1 MHSADIFVA
10 VVLALFALRGYA
22 RGLLHELM
30 SLATFLFAGGLGLH
44 FNAKMAARIADS
56 VPGPAVLDNVAGFL
70 IIFGLTV
77 MTGRL
82 VISFVERMWLSAAAS
97 PLNRLGGT
105 VFSIFKGGVLIGC
118 TVLVLRAIPP
128 SGDDAGLREAVTAPV
143 SEFNEYL
150 ERSYLPMRLA
160 DLSSGLFAA
169 FLENADG
176 RVRRFGGNGE

>member
-10 VVLALFALRGYA
+10 VVLSLFALRGYA

-44 FNAKMAARIADS
+44 FNAKMAARIGDS

-70 IIFGLTV
+70 ILFGLTV

-82 VISFVERMWLSAAAS
+82 VISFVEHMWLSAGAS

-128 SGDDAGLREAVTAPV
+128 SGGDAGLRETVTTPV
-143 SEFNEYL
+143 THFNEYL
-150 ERSYLPMRLA
+150 EQSYLPMRLA

-169 FLENADG
+169 FVENADE
-176 RVRRFGGNGE
+176 RVRDLGGRGE